1 MLSIPVSLSVGLI
14 PRQALSAFLF
24 PMAWRVQLVAEG
36 TVKVLFHVTERSG
49 HDRVLPWLR
58 TLLQT
63 KPNTR
68 RSL

>member
-1 MLSIPVSLSVGLI
+1 MLSIPFSLSVGLI
-14 PRQALSAFLF
+14 PRQALSR
-24 PMAWRVQLVAEG
+24 PSERERRRVQLVAEG